1 MAKKLSFLENENM
14 EKNEELKL
22 KQAKI
27 EKLELR
33 NRELF
38 EEFSQFR
45 QQMGMKMEIQE
56 SKLLEY
62 SEMTKK

>member
-1 MAKKLSFLENENM
+1 M